1 MRSSIS
7 PHDGI
12 HKEQAQLLQRSDDNG
27 ALTVVD
33 DQDIFKDKSILVTL
47 SALPHTPSDAPNLQ
61 LVHFC
66 SSGTDH
72 IAGHPVYAD
81 STIPLTTC
89 RGIHGPPISEW
100 VIMTALVH
108 SHRYNFLHHLQKE
121 QQWDRQDYLTRVRD
135 MVGQRIGILGYG
147 GIGRQGER
155 WQKLSTNSCW
165 IASLTRSSWE
175 GGQGHGHGR
184 ARLHS

>member
-1 MRSSIS
+1 MI
-7 PHDGI
+7 
-12 HKEQAQLLQRSDDNG
+12 KK
-27 ALTVVD
+27 
-33 DQDIFKDKSILVTL
+33 DIFKDKTILVTL
-47 SALPHTPSDAPNLQ
+47 SVLPPTPSDAPNLQ

-89 RGIHGPPISEW
+89 RGIHGPPICEW

-108 SHRYNFLHHLQKE
+108 SHRYNLLHDLQKE
-121 QQWDRQDYLTRVRD
+121 QRWDRQDALTQVRD

-147 GIGRQGER
+147 GIGRQGE
-155 WQKLSTNSCW
+155 KMANTTY
-165 IASLTRSSWE
+165 IY
-175 GGQGHGHGR
+175 
-184 ARLHS
+184 